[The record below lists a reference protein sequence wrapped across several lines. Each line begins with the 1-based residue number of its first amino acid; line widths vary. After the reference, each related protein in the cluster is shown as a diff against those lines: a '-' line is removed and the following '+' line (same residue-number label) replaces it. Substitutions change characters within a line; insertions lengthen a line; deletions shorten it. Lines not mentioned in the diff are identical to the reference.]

1 MSKQRPNPDQAFRVK
16 RKYRQSC
23 NKRKRAVE
31 KRLRGAATT
40 GGHDG
45 PVIECGNVDY
55 ELSTKANAIHCGGIG
70 VIHQLARQSG
80 LIRGIDG
87 NLKLLKRHLPY
98 HESDHVLSL
107 TYNILC
113 GGQRLEDIE
122 LLRTNVPYLEALRA
136 ERIPDPTTSGDF
148 LRRFEE
154 KDIHQLMDIINESR
168 QRVWKRHARK
178 NKNLLE
184 EAFID
189 GDGTIVGTQGRSK
202 AQAAFSYKGIWG
214 YHPLIISLANTREV
228 LFCVNRPGN
237 KTSSDDA
244 ARYYDKAIELVAPH
258 AARICLRGDTDF
270 SQCKHLDGWDGA
282 GHRFIFGFD
291 AQANV
296 KKAAEALDCS
306 AWEPLKRLPKYEIKT
321 KTRKKPERHKDQ
333 AVLEK
338 EYKNIELKGEEIA
351 EFEYQPGPCK
361 KSYRMVVLKKNL
373 SIKRGEKVLIDDVRY
388 FFYITNNRERKAA
401 EIVALANERC
411 DQENVIEQCKNGVNA
426 MRLPVNDLLSNWAYM
441 VIAILAWNLK
451 AWYGLTMSDKKKGR
465 EVLGMEFRRFLNG
478 LILVP
483 TQIVRSGRRII
494 FRLLNYNDWVPD
506 LLRTWAE
513 FKRGHAWA

>member
-1 MSKQRPNPDQAFRVK
+1 MK
-16 RKYRQSC
+16 RKYRQTC

-31 KRLRGAATT
+31 KRLQGPATT

-45 PVIECGNVDY
+45 PVIECRNVHY
-55 ELSTKANAIHCGGIG
+55 ELSGKASAIHCGGIG
-70 VIHQLARQSG
+70 VMHQLARKSG
-80 LIRGIDG
+80 LISGIDEQL
-87 NLKLLKRHLPY
+87 NLLQRHLPY
-98 HESDHVLSL
+98 HDSDHVLSL

-122 LLRTNVPYLEALRA
+122 LLRNNASYLDALRA

-154 KDIHQLMDIINESR
+154 KDIHQLMDIINDSR
-168 QRVWKRHARK
+168 QRVWKQHARK
-178 NKNLLE
+178 KKKNKDFLE

-202 AQAAFSYKGIWG
+202 AEAAFSYKGIWG

-228 LFCVNRPGN
+228 LFCVNRSGN

-270 SQCKHLDGWDGA
+270 SQSKYLDGWDKA

-296 KKAAEALDCS
+296 KKEAESLDSS
-306 AWEPLKRLPKYEIKT
+306 AWKPLERLPKYEIKT
-321 KTRKKPERHKDQ
+321 KAREKPQRHKEA
-333 AVLEK
+333 AVIENN
-338 EYKNIELKGEEIA
+338 YKNIELKGEELA
-351 EFEYQPGPCK
+351 EFEYQPGACK
-361 KSYRMVVLKKNL
+361 KSYRMIVLKKNL
-373 SIKRGEKVLIDDVRY
+373 SIKRGEKVLIDEIRY
-388 FFYITNNRERKAA
+388 FFYITNDRDRTPAQ
-401 EIVALANERC
+401 IVALANQRC

-451 AWYGLTMSDKKKGR
+451 AWYGLAMSDRKRGR

-478 LILVP
+478 LILLP

-494 FRLLNYNDWVPD
+494 YRLLNYNDWVPD
-506 LLRTWAE
+506 LLNTWAE
-513 FKRGHAWA
+513 LKRGPAWA

>member
-1 MSKQRPNPDQAFRVK
+1 MK
-16 RKYRQSC
+16 RKYRQVC
-23 NKRKRAVE
+23 DKRKRAIE
-31 KRLRGAATT
+31 NRLQGGATS

-45 PVIECGNVDY
+45 PIIGCSNVHY
-55 ELSTKANAIHCGGIG
+55 ELSGKAGAIHCGGIG
-70 VIHQLARQSG
+70 AMHQLARKSG
-80 LIRGIDG
+80 LIRGIDDR
-87 NLKLLKRHLPY
+87 LELLKRHLPY
-98 HESDHVLSL
+98 HESDHVLNL

-122 LLRTNVPYLEALRA
+122 LLRNNGSYLDALGA
-136 ERIPDPTTSGDF
+136 QRIPDPTTSGDF
-148 LRRFEE
+148 LRRFGQE
-154 KDIHQLMDIINESR
+154 DILELMDIINDSR

-178 NKNLLE
+178 NGGFLE

-189 GDGTIVGTQGRSK
+189 GDGTIAGTQGRSK
-202 AQAAFSYKGIWG
+202 AGAAFSYKGIWG

-244 ARYYDKAIELVAPH
+244 ARYYDKAIELVSPH
-258 AARICLRGDTDF
+258 ATRICLRGDTDF
-270 SQCKHLDGWDGA
+270 SQCGHLDGWDGA

-296 KKAAEALDCS
+296 KKEAESLDS
-306 AWEPLKRLPKYEIKT
+306 GAWKPLDRLPRYEIKT
-321 KTRKKPERHKDQ
+321 GARRKAPRHKDQ
-333 AVLEK
+333 AVIEK
-338 EYKNIELKGEEIA
+338 GYKNIELKGEELA
-351 EFEYQPGPCK
+351 EFEYQPGACNR
-361 KSYRMVVLKKNL
+361 SYRMIALKKNL

-388 FFYITNNRERKAA
+388 FFYITNDRDRTPAQV
-401 EIVALANERC
+401 VALANQRC

-426 MRLPVNDLLSNWAYM
+426 MRLPVDDLMSNWAYM

-451 AWYGLTMSDKKKGR
+451 AWYGLTMSDKKKGG

-483 TQIVRSGRRII
+483 AQIVRSGRRILY
-494 FRLLNYNDWVPD
+494 RLLNYNGWVPD
-506 LLRTWAE
+506 LLDTWARL
-513 FKRGHAWA
+513 KRAPAWA